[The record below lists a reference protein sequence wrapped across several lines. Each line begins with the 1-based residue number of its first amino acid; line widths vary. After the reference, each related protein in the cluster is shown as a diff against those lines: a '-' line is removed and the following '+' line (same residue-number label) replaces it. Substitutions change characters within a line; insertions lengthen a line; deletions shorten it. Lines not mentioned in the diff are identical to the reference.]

1 MAISQQGR
9 VFALSILGGL
19 VAAGILAAMYSTFV
33 QPYFDVLTE
42 AVIDDQI
49 ADGEYD
55 EGEFDFRLQSIR
67 ASNSWISLAWGLLG
81 GALIGGA
88 LVYGKRTGRRVLD
101 AVIIAAIA
109 WFVLYVV
116 PGLKYP
122 ASLIAFFDDD
132 AAVTYFP
139 LYYGYLAVSGLAA
152 FGIVAGFRK
161 VSSRNKLLGM
171 GALYLAVI
179 AAAYFAFPAYELDL
193 HYNQQMLGSWRTF
206 ISASMT
212 AFWFSAGLTAGLL
225 CKYGLSKKP

>member
-1 MAISQQGR
+1 MAILRPGR
-9 VFALSILGGL
+9 VFALSILGGV
-19 VAAGILAAMYSTFV
+19 VAAGILAVISSTFV
-33 QPYFDVLTE
+33 QPRFDALTE

-55 EGEFDFRLQSIR
+55 EQEFDYQLQSIR
-67 ASNSWISLAWGLLG
+67 AGNGWISLSWGLSG
-81 GALIGGA
+81 GTLIGGA
-88 LVYGKRTGRRVLD
+88 LVYGKRSGLRVLD

-132 AAVTYFP
+132 AAMTYFP
-139 LYYGYLAVSGLAA
+139 LYYGYLGVSCLAA
-152 FGIVAGFRK
+152 LGIVAGFRK
-161 VSSRNKLLGM
+161 VSSRNKALGM

-179 AAAYFAFPAYELDL
+179 AAAYFAFPAYELDS
-193 HYNQQMLGSWRTF
+193 HYDQRMLGSWRAS

-212 AFWFSAGLTAGLL
+212 AFWFSGGLIAGLL
-225 CKYGLSKKP
+225 CKYGRVKKP

>member
-9 VFALSILGGL
+9 IFALSILGGV
-19 VAAGILAAMYSTFV
+19 VAAGILAAMYSTFA

-42 AVIDDQI
+42 AVLDDQI

-55 EGEFDFRLQSIR
+55 EEEFDFRLQSIR
-67 ASNSWISLAWGLLG
+67 ARNSWISQAWGLSG

-88 LVYGKRTGRRVLD
+88 LVYGKRSGRRVLD

-132 AAVTYFP
+132 AAMTYFP
-139 LYYGYLAVSGLAA
+139 LYYGYLGVSGLAA
-152 FGIVAGFRK
+152 LGIIAGFRK
-161 VSSRNKLLGM
+161 VLLRNKVLGM
-171 GALYLAVI
+171 GALYLAII
-179 AAAYFAFPAYELDL
+179 AAAYFAFPAYDLDS
-193 HYNQQMLGSWRTF
+193 HYDQQLLGSWRAS
-206 ISASMT
+206 ISSSMT
-212 AFWFSAGLTAGLL
+212 AFWFSAGLIAGIL
-225 CKYGLSKKP
+225 CKYGPVKKP